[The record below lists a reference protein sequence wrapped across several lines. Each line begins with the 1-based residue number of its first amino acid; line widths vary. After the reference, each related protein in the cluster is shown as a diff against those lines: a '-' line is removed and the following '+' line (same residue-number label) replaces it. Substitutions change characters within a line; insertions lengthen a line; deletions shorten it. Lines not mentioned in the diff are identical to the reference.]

1 MIKITPELTIDE
13 LFELAPDS
21 VIILKNAGLS
31 ATGCK
36 ADTDRTLAELF
47 KAEKLDQQAQ
57 TKILEHLNKQR
68 QVDTSLKTPTEKDL
82 HAQQIKEGNKT
93 YYRLAGMLFSENAYK
108 NLHQLADKKG
118 LRLRLQTGGCSGFKY
133 QFDFFDQPE
142 SDQKTYHLSDK
153 LSVYLDDFT
162 FTRSQGSVVD
172 FKFGLHASGLEIHN
186 PKSKRACS
194 CGISIGF

>member
-1 MIKITPELTIDE
+1 MIIDDRITIDE

-36 ADTDRTLAELF
+36 ADTDRTLAQLF
-47 KAEKLDQQAQ
+47 ADEKLDQAAQ

-68 QVDTSLKTPTEKDL
+68 QVDTTLKTPQSKDL
-82 HAQQIKEGNKT
+82 QSEKIQEGNKT
-93 YYRLAGMLFSENAYK
+93 YYKLAGMLFSENAYK

-133 QFDFFDQPE
+133 QFDFFDDPE
-142 SDQKTYHLSDK
+142 PDQKTFHLSDK
-153 LSVYLDDFT
+153 LKIYLDDFT
-162 FTRSQGSVVD
+162 FTRSDGSIVD
-172 FKFGLHASGLEIHN
+172 FKFGLHSSGLEVIN